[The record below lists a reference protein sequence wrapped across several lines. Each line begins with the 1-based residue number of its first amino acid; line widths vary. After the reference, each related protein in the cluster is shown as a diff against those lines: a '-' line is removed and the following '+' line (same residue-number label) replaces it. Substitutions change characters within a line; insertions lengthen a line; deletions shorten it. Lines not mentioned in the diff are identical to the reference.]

1 MAKVSFTK
9 LNQIKS
15 LEPVDIKIGEET
27 ISVVQYLPIEKKLA
41 VIQNIIEQAG
51 NNEEGF
57 YNIVKL
63 TVFYTIEMLRAYTN
77 ISFTEKQLEDPQ
89 KLYDIIVLNKIWD
102 TVKQDIPENEVNYIW
117 ENTCTLAREIT
128 DYNHS
133 ALGVLQAIKQDYNE
147 GDFDLTKINNIS
159 YLFYGCSS
167 LKNIFGFLIIVTVL
181 FVVPSPSCPQLL
193 LPTTYIS

>member
-1 MAKVSFTK
+1 MVKVSLTK
-9 LNQIKS
+9 LNKIKS
-15 LEPVDIKIGEET
+15 LDPIDIKIGEET
-27 ISVVQYLPIEKKLA
+27 ISVVQYLPLEKKLT
-41 VIQNIIEQAG
+41 VMQNIIEQAG

-102 TVKQDIPENEVNYIW
+102 EVKKAIPQSELTDMW
-117 ENTCTLAREIT
+117 ENTCALAREIT

-133 ALGVLQAIKQDYNE
+133 ALGILKMVRADYGETDFNIASIMENIKDPE
-147 GDFDLTKINNIS
+147 TLGLMKEI
-159 YLFYGCSS
+159 
-167 LKNIFGFLIIVTVL
+167 
-181 FVVPSPSCPQLL
+181 
-193 LPTTYIS
+193 LPLADS

>member
-9 LNQIKS
+9 LNKIKS
-15 LEPVDIKIGEET
+15 LEPIDIKIGEET
-27 ISVVQYLPIEKKLA
+27 ISVIQYLPLEKKLA
-41 VIQNIIEQAG
+41 IMQNIIEQAG

-102 TVKQDIPENEVNYIW
+102 TVKQSIPEDEVNYIW
-117 ENTCTLAREIT
+117 ENTCILAREIT
-128 DYNHS
+128 NYNHS
-133 ALGVLQAIKQDYNE
+133 ILGILKILTTDYDGVKLNTEEIIAKLQDSESLDLIQNLLQLNE
-147 GDFDLTKINNIS
+147 
-159 YLFYGCSS
+159 
-167 LKNIFGFLIIVTVL
+167 
-181 FVVPSPSCPQLL
+181 
-193 LPTTYIS
+193 

>member
-1 MAKVSFTK
+1 MAKVSFIK
-9 LNQIKS
+9 LNKIKS

-27 ISVVQYLPIEKKLA
+27 ISVVQYLPLEKKLA
-41 VIQNIIEQAG
+41 VMQNIIEQAG

-89 KLYDIIVLNKIWD
+89 KLYDIIVLNNIW
-102 TVKQDIPENEVNYIW
+102 NEVKKAIPQSELTDIW

-128 DYNHS
+128 NYNHS
-133 ALGVLQAIKQDYNE
+133 ALGILKLLANDYNNTSFNVE
-147 GDFDLTKINNIS
+147 EITSKLSNKENLELVSNIIN
-159 YLFYGCSS
+159 
-167 LKNIFGFLIIVTVL
+167 
-181 FVVPSPSCPQLL
+181 QLA
-193 LPTTYIS
+193 

>member
-9 LNQIKS
+9 LNKIKS
-15 LEPVDIKIGEET
+15 LEPVDVQLGEET
-27 ISVVQYLPIEKKLA
+27 ISVVQYLPLEKKLA
-41 VIQNIIEQAG
+41 IMQNIIEQAG

-89 KLYDIIVLNKIWD
+89 KLYDIIVLNNIW
-102 TVKQDIPENEVNYIW
+102 NEVKKAIPQSELTDIW
-117 ENTCTLAREIT
+117 ENTCALAREIT

-133 ALGVLQAIKQDYNE
+133 ALGILNLVSNDYDNLNLDVKEMTEKLSDRTNLTLIKDL
-147 GDFDLTKINNIS
+147 LTK
-159 YLFYGCSS
+159 LG
-167 LKNIFGFLIIVTVL
+167 
-181 FVVPSPSCPQLL
+181 
-193 LPTTYIS
+193 

>member
-1 MAKVSFTK
+1 MVKVSLTK
-9 LNQIKS
+9 LNKIKS
-15 LEPVDIKIGEET
+15 LDPIDIKIGEET
-27 ISVVQYLPIEKKLA
+27 ISVVQYLPLEKKLT
-41 VIQNIIEQAG
+41 IMQNIIKQAG

-102 TVKQDIPENEVNYIW
+102 TVKQSIPEDEVNYIW
-117 ENTCTLAREIT
+117 ENTCALAREIT

-133 ALGVLQAIKQDYNE
+133 ALGILKLAKEDYSDLELDVN
-147 GDFDLTKINNIS
+147 DLTNTLTQSENN
-159 YLFYGCSS
+159 LNLVKG
-167 LKNIFGFLIIVTVL
+167 
-181 FVVPSPSCPQLL
+181 LL
-193 LPTTYIS
+193 TKLD